1 MCPAGL
7 DMLQA
12 HRRQISLRKVLG
24 SWVGSLA
31 PLPSQLALEH
41 TSLKAPCL
49 LDSSVK
55 L

>member
-7 DMLQA
+7 DVLQA

-24 SWVGSLA
+24 SWVGSLV
-31 PLPSQLALEH
+31 PLPSIALEH